1 MAKQYY
7 GCIRL
12 TKHNPGWSDPIN
24 DIHLLRTHRT
34 FKCVLEDYD
43 LRPIMK
49 GIKEGLIEFTR
60 ADIEGTADSDDGA
73 RLPMYCGSCI
83 CQAHLIKEGVLADYQ
98 ADVDYQSD
106 LEWQPPQPA
115 ERPAPTP
122 SVQITGPSQLEAGA
136 EEVFQV
142 KLDQLKP
149 KKEQVP
155 VDADGDG
162 VTDTDADG
170 NEIFEEK
177 EVHQTVTVNV
187 AATGG
192 TVEPTTLTFSSDPE
206 SPDYYMN
213 AKEVKF
219 TAPEESANV
228 SIEFSGDGVKPFS
241 KNVKVQGDEPIPE
254 EPEQVVQPVVKINGK
269 SDKIVLDSR
278 KSSFEADI
286 TVEYGSCS
294 ADAIKLEDIVFN
306 VVPASGVTGGSPD
319 QLDGAAHMT
328 FANLGTVAAT
338 EESLL
343 ATIKIQGGP
352 CADGHQINQ
361 EIKIYVPEK
370 PAEQHMLYWSKTIPC
385 LGRTEDEFG
394 PVKSMQEH
402 LDICSRTY
410 ESLFTQM
417 TAEPLKIPT
426 DGLDISKGNGKQ
438 SVFAVPVEAGCTVT
452 VKSSN
457 QDVTRSQWGK
467 VNVTYNGKEY
477 IMYTHVGLVT
487 ATEMLLY
494 LS

>member
-43 LRPIMK
+43 LRPIMR

-60 ADIEGTADSDDGA
+60 ADIEGTSDSDDGA
-73 RLPMYCGSCI
+73 RLPVYCGAHL

-122 SVQITGPSQLEAGA
+122 SVQVTIPAQIEAGA

-149 KKEQVP
+149 KKEM
-155 VDADGDG
+155 VDTGEVDENG
-162 VTDTDADG
+162 
-170 NEIFEEK
+170 EPIMEEQ
-177 EVHQTVTVNV
+177 EVHQTVTVSV
-187 AATGG
+187 SASGG
-192 TVEPTTLTFSSDPE
+192 TVEPATLTFSSDPE
-206 SPDYYMN
+206 LPDYYMN

-269 SDKIVLDSR
+269 SDKIVLSSR
-278 KSSFEADI
+278 VSEFEADI

-294 ADAIKLEDIVFN
+294 VDDIKLEDIVFTL
-306 VVPASGVTGGSPD
+306 VPASGVTGGSSD
-319 QLDGAAHMT
+319 SLDGAARMT

-343 ATIKIQGGP
+343 TTIKIQGGP
-352 CADGHQINQ
+352 CTNGGHEINQ
-361 EIKIYVPEK
+361 EIKVYVPEK
-370 PAEQHMLYWSKTIPC
+370 PPVQNMLYVIDVQMSNDGFFANIPMSKTLELITP
-385 LGRTEDEFG
+385 D
-394 PVKSMQEH
+394 
-402 LDICSRTY
+402 
-410 ESLFTQM
+410 LFVGKTP
-417 TAEPLKIPT
+417 EPLVPT
-426 DGLDISKGNGKQ
+426 VDRDISKLVAKQ
-438 SVFAVPVEAGCTVT
+438 KIVAFTAGAARFEVKTSGTVCTNTWGTKTIVIDGIEYEAWTHPSVG
-452 VKSSN
+452 SS
-457 QDVTRSQWGK
+457 SP
-467 VNVTYNGKEY
+467 
-477 IMYTHVGLVT
+477 YT
-487 ATEMLLY
+487 MSLL
-494 LS
+494 

>member
-12 TKHNPGWSDPIN
+12 TKHNPGWSDPVN

-34 FKCVLEDYD
+34 FKCVLEEYD
-43 LRPIMK
+43 LRPIIR
-49 GIKEGLIEFTR
+49 GIQEGLIEFTR

-73 RLPMYCGSCI
+73 RLPQYCGKCI

-122 SVQITGPSQLEAGA
+122 NVQITGPAQIEAGQEA
-136 EEVFQV
+136 VFQV

-149 KKEQVP
+149 KKEM
-155 VDADGDG
+155 VDTGEVDENG
-162 VTDTDADG
+162 
-170 NEIFEEK
+170 EPIMEEQ
-177 EVHQTVTVNV
+177 EVHQTVTVSV
-187 AATGG
+187 AASGG
-192 TVEPTTLTFSSDPE
+192 TVEPSTLTFSSDPD
-206 SPDYYMN
+206 SADYYMN

-254 EPEQVVQPVVKINGK
+254 KPEQVVQPVVKINGK

-278 KSSFEADI
+278 VSSFEADI

-294 ADAIKLEDIVFN
+294 ADDIKLEDIVFTL
-306 VVPASGVTGGSPD
+306 VPAAGVTGGSSD
-319 QLDGAAHMT
+319 HLDGAAHMT
-328 FANLGTVAAT
+328 FANLGTVAAS

-343 ATIKIQGGP
+343 TTIKIQGGP

-361 EIKIYVPEK
+361 EIKVYVPEK
-370 PAEQHMLYWSKTIPC
+370 PPVQHNFYYANYQM
-385 LGRTEDEFG
+385 G
-394 PVKSMQEH
+394 PIDGTNFNANQPASDNLEVFEERH
-402 LDICSRTY
+402 FR
-410 ESLFTQM
+410 QM
-417 TAEPLKIPT
+417 TVVENIQLPLTMDTTKQ
-426 DGLDISKGNGKQ
+426 SGKQ
-438 SVFAVPVEAGCTVT
+438 LFIALPKDFTFTKIEMNVAGSDTFPSGWFEKPGGIV
-452 VKSSN
+452 V
-457 QDVTRSQWGK
+457 DGI
-467 VNVTYNGKEY
+467 EY
-477 IMYTHVGLVT
+477 RVWTHVSSGMSCNYVIT
-487 ATEMLLY
+487 I
-494 LS
+494 S

>member
-60 ADIEGTADSDDGA
+60 ADIEGTADADDGA
-73 RLPMYCGSCI
+73 RLPMYCGNCI
-83 CQAHLIKEGVLADYQ
+83 CQAYLIKEGVLADYQ

-115 ERPAPTP
+115 EPPAKTP
-122 SVQITGPSQLEAGA
+122 SVKIEGPAQIEAGK

-149 KKEQVP
+149 KKVMKETGE
-155 VDADGDG
+155 VDENG
-162 VTDTDADG
+162 
-170 NEIFEEK
+170 EPIMEEV
-177 EVHQTVTVNV
+177 EEHQTVTVNV
-187 AATGG
+187 SATGG
-192 TVEPTTLTFSSDPE
+192 TVEPPTLTFSSDPE

-254 EPEQVVQPVVKINGK
+254 EPEQVVQPIVKINGK

-278 KSSFEADI
+278 VSSFEADI

-294 ADAIKLEDIVFN
+294 ADVIPLEDIVFTL
-306 VVPASGVTGGSPD
+306 VPAAGVTGGSSD
-319 QLDGAAHMT
+319 SLDGAAHMT
-328 FANLGTVAAT
+328 FANLGTVAAA

-343 ATIKIQGGP
+343 TTIKIQGGP
-352 CADGHQINQ
+352 CADGHEINQ
-361 EIKIYVPEK
+361 EIKVYVPEK

-417 TAEPLKIPT
+417 TAEPLQIPT

-438 SVFAVPVEAGCTVT
+438 SVFAVPNF
-452 VKSSN
+452 S
-457 QDVTRSQWGK
+457 
-467 VNVTYNGKEY
+467 
-477 IMYTHVGLVT
+477 I
-487 ATEMLLY
+487 
-494 LS
+494 

>member
-12 TKHNPGWSDPIN
+12 TKHNPGWSDPVN

-43 LRPIMK
+43 LRPIMR

-73 RLPMYCGSCI
+73 RLPMYCGHCI
-83 CQAHLIKEGVLADYQ
+83 CQAHLIREGVLADYQ

-122 SVQITGPSQLEAGA
+122 NVKIQGPDKIEAGQEA
-136 EEVFQV
+136 VFQV
-142 KLDQLKP
+142 SLDQLKP
-149 KKEQVP
+149 KKEM
-155 VDADGDG
+155 VDTGEVDENG
-162 VTDTDADG
+162 
-170 NEIFEEK
+170 EPIMEEQ
-177 EVHQTVTVNV
+177 EVHQTVTVSV
-187 AATGG
+187 AASGG
-192 TVEPTTLTFSSDPE
+192 TVEPSTLTFSSDPD
-206 SPDYYMN
+206 SPDYFGN

-219 TAPEESANV
+219 TAPDESANV
-228 SIEFSGDGVKPFS
+228 SIEFSGDGVKSFS

-254 EPEQVVQPVVKINGK
+254 KPEQVVQPVVKINGK

-278 KSSFEADI
+278 VSSFEADI

-294 ADAIKLEDIVFN
+294 ADDIKLEDIVFTL
-306 VVPASGVTGGSPD
+306 VPAAGVTGGSSD
-319 QLDGAAHMT
+319 HLDGAAHMT
-328 FANLGTVAAT
+328 FANLGTVAAS

-343 ATIKIQGGP
+343 TTIKIQGGP

-361 EIKIYVPEK
+361 EIKVYVPEK

-394 PVKSMQEH
+394 PVKSKQEH

-417 TAEPLKIPT
+417 TAEPLQIPT
-426 DGLDISKGNGKQ
+426 DGKDISKGNGKQ
-438 SVFAVPVEAGCTVT
+438 SVFAVPVEAGCRVT
-452 VKSSN
+452 VKSAN
-457 QDVTRSQWGK
+457 QDVTISQWGK

>member
-73 RLPMYCGSCI
+73 RLPMYCGHCI

-122 SVQITGPSQLEAGA
+122 SVQVTIPAQIEAGA

-149 KKEQVP
+149 KKEM
-155 VDADGDG
+155 VDTGEVDENG
-162 VTDTDADG
+162 
-170 NEIFEEK
+170 EPIMEEQ

-187 AATGG
+187 SATGG

-206 SPDYYMN
+206 SADYYMN

-219 TAPEESANV
+219 TAPDESANV

-254 EPEQVVQPVVKINGK
+254 EPDQPAKNPVIKINGS
-269 SDKIVLDSR
+269 SDVIEIQR
-278 KSSFEADI
+278 GETSFEGVI
-286 TVEYGSCS
+286 TVEYGDCS
-294 ADAIKLEDIVFN
+294 AADLPLIEIEFVMTSA
-306 VVPASGVTGGSPD
+306 GGAK
-319 QLDGAAHMT
+319 DGAT
-328 FANLGTVAAT
+328 FNGADRVTFDGIGMPSDWRECVAAT
-338 EESLL
+338 LSVSMPCTGTPQHRITQEFQVKVPQMGVFFGGITGANFAIQNQAGKTLGDSLIAHGMREYKNYEKEAVEGPAGHRIMVAL
-343 ATIKIQGGP
+343 PKGCGANFISYDAGGTDVTIGQLTQASLSNPKETEVYGVPYEVWYGNPKGG
-352 CADGHQINQ
+352 AV
-361 EIKIYVPEK
+361 K
-370 PAEQHMLYWSKTIPC
+370 MLYTI
-385 LGRTEDEFG
+385 T
-394 PVKSMQEH
+394 
-402 LDICSRTY
+402 I
-410 ESLFTQM
+410 
-417 TAEPLKIPT
+417 
-426 DGLDISKGNGKQ
+426 
-438 SVFAVPVEAGCTVT
+438 
-452 VKSSN
+452 
-457 QDVTRSQWGK
+457 
-467 VNVTYNGKEY
+467 
-477 IMYTHVGLVT
+477 
-487 ATEMLLY
+487 
-494 LS
+494 